1 MHICICIYMEKI
13 VNATNML
20 KPPVFGSFGR
30 YLFAH
35 LLKQSERQ
43 RGRQWGHSGRQSGR
57 QKRKHSGR
65 FSGRQAG
72 RHSSARQSGGG
83 QRWRQNGRQVGDKVG
98 EGLGDIVGDKVGD
111 TVEDKAGDKGRDKVA
126 DKLGHKVPRFP
137 EPFACMRKFGE
148 GAMIKTRQLISAV
161 GKNSL
166 GNSWQF
172 SFFILQ
178 YTSAHNFTIQYT
190 SCQSK
195 GLLRLCAKATAL
207 WSRRALDAP

>member
-1 MHICICIYMEKI
+1 
-13 VNATNML
+13 
-20 KPPVFGSFGR
+20 
-30 YLFAH
+30 
-35 LLKQSERQ
+35 
-43 RGRQWGHSGRQSGR
+43 
-57 QKRKHSGR
+57 
-65 FSGRQAG
+65 
-72 RHSSARQSGGG
+72 
-83 QRWRQNGRQVGDKVG
+83 VG

-178 YTSAHNFTIQYT
+178 HTSAHNFTIQYT

-195 GLLRLCAKATAL
+195 DLLRLCAKATAL